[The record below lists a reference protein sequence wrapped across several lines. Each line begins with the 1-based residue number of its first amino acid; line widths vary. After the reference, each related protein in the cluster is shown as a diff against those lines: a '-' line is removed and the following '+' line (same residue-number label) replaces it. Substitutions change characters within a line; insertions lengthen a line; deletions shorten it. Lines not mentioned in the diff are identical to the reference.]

1 MAIQT
6 RNVGAFPANPI
17 GLGCMSLSFGYG
29 PASSSQH
36 IKSVIELAVDLGVNF
51 LDTAAVYGDGHNETE
66 LGKAIAPYRSQVAIC
81 TKGGMTATYNEKG
94 RQRKI
99 DSRPEVIRSNCE
111 DSLKRL
117 GVDVIDLYYLHRW
130 DKVTPIEDVAG
141 AMADLITAGKIKGYG
156 LSEVS
161 ATTLRQAHN
170 THPVTAIQSE
180 YSLWTRNPEIAVL
193 PSCEELDITLV
204 AFSPFGRGFLAYGSP
219 DPSEFEEK
227 DLRRVMPRFQ
237 APYYEKNLLL
247 RNQLKDLT
255 EAAGLTNA
263 QLLLAWVLQQSPSVV
278 TIPGTTRLEHL
289 SENMKTQSLNV
300 SNQVLEE
307 ASRLINQHSVAGERY
322 DSVAT
327 GQVGTERFQDQL

>member
-1 MAIQT
+1 
-6 RNVGAFPANPI
+6 
-17 GLGCMSLSFGYG
+17 MSLSFGYG

-51 LDTAAVYGDGHNETE
+51 FDTAAVYGDGHNETE

-130 DKVTPIEDVAG
+130 DKVTPIEDIAG
-141 AMADLITAGKIKGYG
+141 AMADLITGGKIKGYG

-161 ATTLRQAHN
+161 AETLKKAHAI
-170 THPVTAIQSE
+170 HPVTAIQSE

-193 PSCEELDITLV
+193 PTCEALGITLV
-204 AFSPFGRGFLAYGSP
+204 AFSPLGRGFLSCGSP
-219 DPSEFEEK
+219 DPSDFEEK

-255 EAAGLTNA
+255 ESAGLTNA
-263 QLLLAWVLQQSPSVV
+263 QLLLAWVLQQSPSIV
-278 TIPGTTRLEHL
+278 TIPGATKPEHL
-289 SENMKTQSLNV
+289 SENMRTRSLNV
-300 SNQVLEE
+300 SNEVLEK
-307 ASRLINQHSVAGERY
+307 ASRLINQNTVAGERY
-322 DSVAT
+322 DNVAT

>member
-1 MAIQT
+1 MAFQT
-6 RNVGAFPANPI
+6 RPLGSLSINPI

-36 IKSVIELAVDLGVNF
+36 IQSIIELAIDLGVNF
-51 LDTAAVYGDGHNETE
+51 FDTAAVYGDGHNETE
-66 LGKAIAPYRSQVAIC
+66 LGKAIAPFRSQVALC

-99 DSRPEVIRSNCE
+99 DSRPEVIRANCE

-117 GVDVIDLYYLHRW
+117 GIEVIDLYYLHRW
-130 DKVTPIEDVAG
+130 DKITPIEDVAG
-141 AMADLITAGKIKGYG
+141 AMADLIAAGKIKSYG

-161 ATTLRQAHN
+161 AETLKKAHA

-193 PSCEELDITLV
+193 PACEALGITLV
-204 AFSPFGRGFLAYGSP
+204 AFSPFGRGFLACGSP

-237 APYYEKNLLL
+237 TPYYEKNLDL
-247 RNQLKDLT
+247 RNELRALAS
-255 EAAGLTNA
+255 EAGLTNA
-263 QLLLAWVLQQSPSVV
+263 QLLLAWVLEQSASIV
-278 TIPGTTRLEHL
+278 TIPGTTRLDHL
-289 SENMKTQSLNV
+289 KENMATQNM
-300 SNQVLEE
+300 NIAKDVLQK
-307 ASRLINQHSVAGERY
+307 ASALINQNTVAGERY

-327 GQVGTERFQDQL
+327 GQVGTERF

>member
-6 RNVGAFPANPI
+6 RNVGAFPANPL

-36 IKSVIELAVDLGVNF
+36 IQSIIELAIDLGVNLF
-51 LDTAAVYGDGHNETE
+51 DTAAVYGDGHNETE
-66 LGKAIAPYRSQVAIC
+66 LGKAIAPFRSQVALC

-99 DSRPEVIRSNCE
+99 DSRPEVIRANCE

-117 GVDVIDLYYLHRW
+117 GIEVIDLYYLHRW
-130 DKVTPIEDVAG
+130 DKITPIEDVAG
-141 AMADLITAGKIKGYG
+141 AMADLIAAGKIKGYG

-161 ATTLRQAHN
+161 AETLKKAHA

-193 PSCEELDITLV
+193 PACEALGITLV

-219 DPSEFEEK
+219 EPSEFEEK

-237 APYYEKNLLL
+237 TPYYEKNLLL
-247 RNQLKDLT
+247 RKQLKELA
-255 EAAGLTNA
+255 EAAGVTNA
-263 QLLLAWVLQQSPSVV
+263 QLLLAWVVHQSPSIV
-278 TIPGTTRLEHL
+278 TIPGTTHL
-289 SENMKTQSLNV
+289 DHLRENMKTQSLKIPAE
-300 SNQVLEE
+300 VLEE
-307 ASRLINQHSVAGERY
+307 ASRLINQKTVAGERY

-327 GQVGTERFQDQL
+327 GQVGTERFGD

>member
-6 RNVGAFPANPI
+6 RNVGAFPANPL

-36 IKSVIELAVDLGVNF
+36 IQSIIELAIDLGVNLF
-51 LDTAAVYGDGHNETE
+51 DTAAVYGDGHNETE
-66 LGKAIAPYRSQVAIC
+66 LGKAIAPFRSQVALC

-99 DSRPEVIRSNCE
+99 DSRPEVIRANCE

-117 GVDVIDLYYLHRW
+117 GIEVIDLYYLHRW
-130 DKVTPIEDVAG
+130 DKITPIEDVAG
-141 AMADLITAGKIKGYG
+141 AMADLIAAGKIKGYG

-161 ATTLRQAHN
+161 AETLKKAHA

-193 PSCEELDITLV
+193 PACEALGITLV

-219 DPSEFEEK
+219 EPSEFEEK

-237 APYYEKNLLL
+237 TPYYEKNLLL
-247 RNQLKDLT
+247 RKQLKELA
-255 EAAGLTNA
+255 EAAGVTNA
-263 QLLLAWVLQQSPSVV
+263 QLLLAWVVHQSPSIV
-278 TIPGTTRLEHL
+278 TIPGTTHL
-289 SENMKTQSLNV
+289 DHLRENMKTQSLKIPAEV
-300 SNQVLEE
+300 FEE
-307 ASRLINQHSVAGERY
+307 ASRLINQKTVAGERY

-327 GQVGTERFQDQL
+327 GQVGTERFGD

>member
-1 MAIQT
+1 MALQT
-6 RNVGAFPANPI
+6 RPLGSLSINPI

-36 IKSVIELAVDLGVNF
+36 IQSIIELAIDLGVNLF
-51 LDTAAVYGDGHNETE
+51 DTAAVYGDGHNETE
-66 LGKAIAPYRSQVAIC
+66 LGKAIAPFRSQVALC

-99 DSRPEVIRSNCE
+99 DSRPEVIRANCE

-117 GVDVIDLYYLHRW
+117 GIEVIDLYYLHRW
-130 DKVTPIEDVAG
+130 DKITPIEDVAG
-141 AMADLITAGKIKGYG
+141 AMADLIAAGKIKGYG

-161 ATTLRQAHN
+161 AETLKKAHA

-193 PSCEELDITLV
+193 PACEALGITLV

-219 DPSEFEEK
+219 EPSEFEEK

-237 APYYEKNLLL
+237 TPYYEKNLLL
-247 RNQLKDLT
+247 RKQLKELA
-255 EAAGLTNA
+255 EAAGVTNA
-263 QLLLAWVLQQSPSVV
+263 QLLLAWVVHQSPSIV
-278 TIPGTTRLEHL
+278 TIPGTTHL
-289 SENMKTQSLNV
+289 DHLRENMKTQSLKIPAE
-300 SNQVLEE
+300 VLEE
-307 ASRLINQHSVAGERY
+307 ASRLINQKTVAGERY
-322 DSVAT
+322 DSVAS
-327 GQVGTERFQDQL
+327 GQVGTERF

>member
-6 RNVGAFPANPI
+6 RNVGAFPANPL

-36 IKSVIELAVDLGVNF
+36 IQSIIELAIDLGVNLF
-51 LDTAAVYGDGHNETE
+51 DTAAVYGDGHNETE
-66 LGKAIAPYRSQVAIC
+66 LGKAIAPFRSQVALC

-99 DSRPEVIRSNCE
+99 DSRPEVIRANCE
-111 DSLKRL
+111 DSLRRL
-117 GVDVIDLYYLHRW
+117 GIEVIDLYYLHRW
-130 DKVTPIEDVAG
+130 DKITPIEDVAG
-141 AMADLITAGKIKGYG
+141 AMADLIAAGKIKSYG

-161 ATTLRQAHN
+161 AETLKKAHA

-193 PSCEELDITLV
+193 PACEALGITLV
-204 AFSPFGRGFLAYGSP
+204 AFSPFGRGFLACGSP

-237 APYYEKNLLL
+237 PPYYEKNLLL
-247 RNQLKDLT
+247 RKQLKELA
-255 EAAGLTNA
+255 EAAGVTNA
-263 QLLLAWVLQQSPSVV
+263 QLLLAWVVHQSPSIV
-278 TIPGTTRLEHL
+278 TIPGTTHL
-289 SENMKTQSLNV
+289 DHLRENMKTQSLKIPAE
-300 SNQVLEE
+300 VLEE
-307 ASRLINQHSVAGERY
+307 ASRLINQKTVAGERY

-327 GQVGTERFQDQL
+327 GQVGTERFGD

>member
-1 MAIQT
+1 MTAQNRI
-6 RNVGAFPANPI
+6 VGTFPANPI

-36 IKSVIELAVDLGVNF
+36 IKAIIELAIDLGVNF
-51 LDTAAVYGDGHNETE
+51 FDTAAVYGDGHNETE
-66 LGKAIAPYRSQVAIC
+66 LGRSIAPYRSQVAIC
-81 TKGGMTATYNEKG
+81 TKGGMTAVYNAQG

-111 DSLKRL
+111 DSLRRL
-117 GVDVIDLYYLHRW
+117 GVEVIDLYYLHRW
-130 DKVTPIEDVAG
+130 DKVTPIEEVAG
-141 AMADLITAGKIKGYG
+141 AMADLIAAGKIRGYG

-161 ATTLRQAHN
+161 ASTLRQAHK

-193 PSCEELDITLV
+193 PTCEELGITLV
-204 AFSPFGRGFLAYGSP
+204 AFSPVARGFLSLGSP
-219 DPSEFEEK
+219 EPLHFEEK

-237 APYYEKNLLL
+237 SPYYEKNLLL
-247 RNQLKDLT
+247 RKQLKDLA

-263 QLLLAWVLQQSPSVV
+263 QLLLAWVLEQSPSIV
-278 TIPGTTRLEHL
+278 TIPGTTRLDHL
-289 SENMKTQSLNV
+289 RENMKTQSLNIAAE
-300 SNQVLEE
+300 VLKE
-307 ASRLINQHSVAGERY
+307 ASVLINQNTVAGERY

-327 GQVGTERFQDQL
+327 GQVGTERFEAK

>member
-1 MAIQT
+1 MALQT
-6 RNVGAFPANPI
+6 RPLGSLSINPI

-36 IKSVIELAVDLGVNF
+36 IQSIIELAIDLGVNLF
-51 LDTAAVYGDGHNETE
+51 DTAAVYGDGHNETE
-66 LGKAIAPYRSQVAIC
+66 LGKAIAPFRSQVALC
-81 TKGGMTATYNEKG
+81 TKGGMTATYNAQG

-99 DSRPEVIRSNCE
+99 DSRPEVIRANCE

-117 GVDVIDLYYLHRW
+117 GIDVIDLYYLHRW

-141 AMADLITAGKIKGYG
+141 AMADLIADGKIKSYG

-161 ATTLRQAHN
+161 AETLKKAHA

-193 PSCEELDITLV
+193 PTCEALGITLV
-204 AFSPFGRGFLAYGSP
+204 AFSPFGRGFLACGSP

-237 APYYEKNLLL
+237 APYYEKNLEL
-247 RNQLKDLT
+247 RNELRALAS
-255 EAAGLTNA
+255 EAGLTNA
-263 QLLLAWVLQQSPSVV
+263 QLLLAWVLQQSASIV
-278 TIPGTTRLEHL
+278 TIPGTTRLDHL
-289 SENMKTQSLNV
+289 KENMATQNMNIV
-300 SNQVLEE
+300 NDVLQK
-307 ASRLINQHSVAGERY
+307 ASALINQNTVAGERY
-322 DSVAT
+322 DSVAS
-327 GQVGTERFQDQL
+327 GQVGTERFED

>member
-1 MAIQT
+1 MTVQN
-6 RNVGAFPANPI
+6 RLVGKFPANPI

-51 LDTAAVYGDGHNETE
+51 FDTAAVYGDGHNETE
-66 LGKAIAPYRSQVAIC
+66 LGKAIAPYRSHVAIC
-81 TKGGMTATYNEKG
+81 TKGGMTAIYNEKG

-117 GVDVIDLYYLHRW
+117 NVDIIDLYYLHRW

-193 PSCEELDITLV
+193 PSCEELGITLV
-204 AFSPFGRGFLAYGSP
+204 AFSPFGRGFLACGSP

-237 APYYEKNLLL
+237 APYYEKNLEL
-247 RNQLKDLT
+247 RSKLSALAS
-255 EAAGLTNA
+255 EASLTNA
-263 QLLLAWVLQQSPSVV
+263 QLLLAWVLQQSASIV
-278 TIPGTTRLEHL
+278 TIPGTTRLNHL
-289 SENMKTQSLNV
+289 KENMATQNMNV
-300 SNQVLEE
+300 SNDVLQK
-307 ASRLINQHSVAGERY
+307 ASALINQNTVTGERY

-327 GQVGTERFQDQL
+327 EQVGTERF

>member
-6 RNVGAFPANPI
+6 RNVGAFPANPL

-36 IKSVIELAVDLGVNF
+36 IQSIIELAIDLGVNLF
-51 LDTAAVYGDGHNETE
+51 DTAAVYGDGHNETE
-66 LGKAIAPYRSQVAIC
+66 LGKAIAPFRSQVALC

-99 DSRPEVIRSNCE
+99 DSRPEVIRANCE

-117 GVDVIDLYYLHRW
+117 GIEVIDLYYLHRW
-130 DKVTPIEDVAG
+130 DKITPIEDVAG
-141 AMADLITAGKIKGYG
+141 AMADLIAAGKIKGYG

-161 ATTLRQAHN
+161 AETLKKAHA

-193 PSCEELDITLV
+193 PACEARGITLV

-219 DPSEFEEK
+219 EPSEFEEK

-237 APYYEKNLLL
+237 TPYYEKNLLL
-247 RNQLKDLT
+247 RKQLKELA
-255 EAAGLTNA
+255 EAASVTNA
-263 QLLLAWVLQQSPSVV
+263 QLLLAWVVHQSPSIV
-278 TIPGTTRLEHL
+278 TIPGTTHL
-289 SENMKTQSLNV
+289 DHLRENMKTQSLKIPAEV
-300 SNQVLEE
+300 FEE
-307 ASRLINQHSVAGERY
+307 ASRLINQKTVAGERY

-327 GQVGTERFQDQL
+327 GQVGTERFGD